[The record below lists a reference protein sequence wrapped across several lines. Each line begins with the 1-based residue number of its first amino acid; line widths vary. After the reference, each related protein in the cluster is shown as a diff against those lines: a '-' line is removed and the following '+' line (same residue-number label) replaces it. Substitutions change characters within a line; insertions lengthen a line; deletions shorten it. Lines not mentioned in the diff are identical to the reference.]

1 MRLQMS
7 ESWMLQSVKGGP
19 IKVLLEGE
27 KKKRDGFQ
35 NFGFLVQ
42 GTGREFKSPQLPAVD
57 SYFL

>member
-1 MRLQMS
+1 MS

-27 KKKRDGFQ
+27 KKKDGFQ